1 MLVPSLVIMLSTAF
15 AVCLTAFLLRRHKG
29 HKVPDLPKGV
39 EMAIGA
45 VSGLF
50 VFSFAFLAVN
60 AQGQLD
66 AARKATLAEAGA
78 LKDVY
83 FVAQGLPSQARDDI
97 RQRVVG
103 YTHSVIDA
111 EWPAMHEGHASE
123 STVRGLDSLRL
134 AVYRMPVP
142 DEASRAVRTEV
153 SQRLQDV
160 YVARRERLAQK
171 DAEVPPPI
179 LSLMVGSGVVT
190 LVFFALFGKPTSRT
204 HYVLLG
210 VGAAGFAYMIYLVLA
225 LNHPYAG
232 GISVGPAAYT
242 EALLRYHQLT
252 L

>member
-1 MLVPSLVIMLSTAF
+1 MLIPSLAIMFGTAL

-29 HKVPDLPKGV
+29 GRTSDLPKGV

-66 AARKATLAEAGA
+66 TARKATLAEAGA

-83 FVAQGLPSQARDDI
+83 FLARGLPPSGRDDV
-97 RQRVVG
+97 RQRVVA
-103 YTHSVIDA
+103 YTRSVISA
-111 EWPAMHEGHASE
+111 EWPAMHQGHADE
-123 STVRGLDSLRL
+123 ATVRGLDQLRAAL
-134 AVYRMPVP
+134 YRIPVT
-142 DEASRAVRTEV
+142 DEDSRATRAEA

-190 LVFFALFGKPTSRT
+190 LVFFALFGKPTGRT
-204 HYVLLG
+204 HYFLLG

-232 GISVGPAAYT
+232 GVSIGPAAYE
-242 EALLRYHQLT
+242 EALQRYGQLA

>member
-1 MLVPSLVIMLSTAF
+1 MLVPSLVIMFSTAL

-66 AARKATLAEAGA
+66 SARKATLAEAGA

-83 FVAQGLPSQARDDI
+83 FVAQGLPQSERDDI
-97 RQRVVG
+97 RQRVVA

-111 EWPAMHEGHASE
+111 EWPAMHQGHANE
-123 STVRGLDSLRL
+123 STVRGLDALRA
-134 AVYRMPVP
+134 AVYRLHVP
-142 DEASRAVRTEV
+142 DENSRAVRAET

-171 DAEVPPPI
+171 DAQVPPPI
-179 LSLMVGSGVVT
+179 LSLMVGSGVAT
-190 LVFFALFGKPTSRT
+190 LVFFALFGKPASRT
-204 HYVLLG
+204 HYVLLAI
-210 VGAAGFAYMIYLVLA
+210 GAAGFAYMIYLVLA

-232 GISVGPAAYT
+232 GISIGPAAYE
-242 EALLRYHQLT
+242 EALLRYGQLM